1 MRKRQAWKKKTG
13 LYPYI
18 KAANIK
24 RLLSGLE
31 NLLVSKE
38 LYPSDG
44 WVTHVR
50 VDGNPIKKGGTISV
64 WIKYTNNAMS
74 WDVGQ
79 RAG

>member
-1 MRKRQAWKKKTG
+1 MRKGQAWKKKTG

-24 RLLSGLE
+24 HLLSGLK

-38 LYPSDG
+38 LYLSDG

-50 VDGNPIKKGGTISV
+50 VDMNPLKKGGTISI
-64 WIKYTNNAMS
+64 WIRCANKAMS
-74 WDVGQ
+74 WDVRR